1 MFRAK
6 KLHDSHS
13 QHPSAT
19 PPQLPSHALGWMWQ
33 HLRDVPRPHILDCGP
48 VNPSTMEVLL
58 RRGAKVYVADLV
70 TVARTSASG
79 QGWHEKTIEDL
90 LEALPLIPAES
101 LSAIA
106 CWHLLDLLPRDAL
119 PGLIARLWSHLS
131 PGGVLFC
138 LLREPSLTHG
148 AEARWWLD
156 SLMVFGSS
164 NETKA
169 PFPYPVI
176 TNREIERLVPRGG
189 VKTFLTRSARR
200 ETLIM
205 K

>member
-6 KLHDSHS
+6 KLQDSHS
-13 QHPSAT
+13 QHSSVT
-19 PPQLPSHALGWMWQ
+19 PPPIPSHALGWLWQ
-33 HLRDVPRPHILDCGP
+33 QLRDVPHPHILDCGP
-48 VNPSTMEVLL
+48 VNQATMEVLL

-70 TVARTSASG
+70 TGARLSASG
-79 QGWHEKTIEDL
+79 LGGHDKTFEEL
-90 LEALPLIPAES
+90 LEAFPSIHPGS

-119 PGLIARLWSHLS
+119 PGLIARLWSYLS

-148 AEARWWLD
+148 AETRWWLD
-156 SLMVFGSS
+156 SLMVLGSS
-164 NETKA
+164 IETKA

-176 TNREIERLVPRGG
+176 TNREIERLVPGGG